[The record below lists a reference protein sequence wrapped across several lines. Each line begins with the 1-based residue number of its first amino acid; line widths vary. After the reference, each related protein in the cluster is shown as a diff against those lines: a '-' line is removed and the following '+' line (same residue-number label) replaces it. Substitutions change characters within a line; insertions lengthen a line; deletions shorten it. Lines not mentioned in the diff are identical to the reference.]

1 MRFMSELMSKLV
13 SEQQPQGGTSRRGFL
28 KLMGGAGAGLTLA
41 INTPFSLA
49 NASEAPEALNAD
61 GDFAPNAFVRIA
73 PDNTVSVVIKH
84 IEMGQGTFTGLS
96 TIVADE
102 LDAAWSQ
109 VVPVPAPADASRYN
123 NLAFGPMQGTGGST
137 AIANSWEQLRL
148 AGATAK
154 AMLVA
159 AAAQAWN
166 VPASEIRVSE
176 GVLSHGS
183 GREATFGE
191 MADRAAQ
198 LPVPE
203 PKSITLK
210 TPDQFVLIGS
220 KSVSRKDVGK
230 NDGTA
235 IFTQDFKLDGML
247 TALVLH
253 PPRFG
258 ATLVSFDDSDT
269 RASNGVVD
277 VVQIPSGIA
286 VLAKDYWSA
295 HVGRS
300 KLKVEWDE
308 SGAISQSSD
317 EMMAEYRELS
327 QKEGLPARND
337 GDAVAAISDAATVV
351 EATYEFPY
359 LSHAPMEPMNCVAL
373 VEQDGC
379 EIWNGEQFQTVD
391 QNNIAA
397 VLGIKPEQVKINM
410 LYAGGSFGR
419 RANPHSD
426 YLVETVHIAK
436 AKPGVP
442 VKMVWSREDDVH
454 AGYYR
459 PAYVHRLRG
468 GLDAEGNITGWQQH
482 IVGQSIAEGTLFEGG
497 MVKDGVDHTS
507 VEGAANLPYAIP
519 NLNVSLT
526 TTQKQVPVVWWRSV
540 GSTHTAYATEAFL
553 DELAAKA
560 GKDPVELRMQLLKD
574 EPRWQGVLKLAAEKA
589 DWGSEVPERRG
600 RGVAV
605 HQSFGTYVAQ
615 VAEVSLTDSGQFKVE
630 KVVCAVDCGVAI
642 NPDVIRA
649 QMEGGIGFGLSPAMM
664 SAITLDKGK
673 VVESNFH
680 NYQVLRINQMP
691 EIEVHIVPS
700 AEAPTGVGEP
710 GVPPIAPAVA
720 NALAALTG
728 KRYHQLPIKLDA

>member
-1 MRFMSELMSKLV
+1 MRFMSEFISAN
-13 SEQQPQGGTSRRGFL
+13 SPEQQPRGGTSRRGFL

-49 NASEAPEALNAD
+49 NASESAASLDAD
-61 GDFAPNAFVRIA
+61 DDFAPNAFVRIA

-84 IEMGQGTFTGLS
+84 IEAGQGTFTGLS

-137 AIANSWEQLRL
+137 AIANSWEQLRI

-166 VPASEIRVSE
+166 VPASEILVSQ
-176 GVLSHGS
+176 GVLSHPS

-210 TPDQFVLIGS
+210 TPDQFVHIG
-220 KSVSRKDVGK
+220 KSVTRKDVGK

-258 ATLVSFDDSDT
+258 AKLVSFDDSET

-277 VVQIPSGIA
+277 VVEIPSGIA
-286 VLAKDYWSA
+286 VLAKDYGSA
-295 HVGRS
+295 HVGRG
-300 KLKVEWDE
+300 KLKAEWDE
-308 SGAISQSSD
+308 SGAINQSSD

-327 QKEGLPARND
+327 LKEGLPARND
-337 GDAVAAISDAATVV
+337 GDAAAAISDAASVV

-373 VEQDGC
+373 VKPDGC
-379 EIWNGEQFQTVD
+379 EVWNGEQFQTVD

-397 VLGIKPEQVKINM
+397 VLGITPEQVKINM

-442 VKMVWSREDDVH
+442 VKLVWSREDDTH

-459 PAYVHRLRG
+459 PAYVHRLRA

-482 IVGQSIAEGTLFEGG
+482 IVGQSIAQGTLFEGG
-497 MVKDGVDHTS
+497 MVKEGIDHTS
-507 VEGAANLPYAIP
+507 VEGASNLPYAIP
-519 NLNVSLT
+519 NLKVALT
-526 TTQKQVPVVWWRSV
+526 TTQKQVPVLWWRSV
-540 GSTHTAYATEAFL
+540 GSTHTAYAAEAFM
-553 DELAAKA
+553 DKLATQA

-574 EPRWQGVLKLAAEKA
+574 HPRWQGVLKLAAEKA
-589 DWGSEVPERRG
+589 GWGSEVPAGRG

-605 HQSFGTYVAQ
+605 HKSFGTYVAQ
-615 VAEVSLTDSGQFKVE
+615 VAEVSLTGSGQLKVE
-630 KVVCAVDCGVAI
+630 KVVCAVDCGVPI
-642 NPDVIRA
+642 NPDIIRA
-649 QMEGGIGFGLSPAMM
+649 QMEGGIGFGLSAALM

-700 AEAPTGVGEP
+700 TEPPTGVGEP